1 MIAYTYIWRKFLYVT
16 FFYAIFCRMNPLEWI
31 ANYSWGV
38 WFFDKFIRGG
48 YGFSINLKITFMSSG
63 DKPIL
68 TLKISVS
75 NFCIFRYFAD
85 FDFKIVVLGQNN
97 FGSIASCWVE
107 YWVFEI
113 HIGILK
119 PFVIVSSS
127 SLF

>member
-1 MIAYTYIWRKFLYVT
+1 
-16 FFYAIFCRMNPLEWI
+16 
-31 ANYSWGV
+31 
-38 WFFDKFIRGG
+38 
-48 YGFSINLKITFMSSG
+48 MSSG

-68 TLKISVS
+68 TLKILVS

-97 FGSIASCWVE
+97 FESIASCWVE

-113 HIGILK
+113 YIGTLK